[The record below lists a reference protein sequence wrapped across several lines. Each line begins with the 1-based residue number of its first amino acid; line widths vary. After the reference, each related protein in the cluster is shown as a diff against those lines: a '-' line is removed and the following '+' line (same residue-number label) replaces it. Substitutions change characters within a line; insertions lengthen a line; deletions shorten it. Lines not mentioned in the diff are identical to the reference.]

1 MRVCLFHGTTPG
13 LGAYYLGILL
23 RLSLPAVN
31 RTATNPIHELESA
44 MTRKT
49 LTGLLLAA
57 STMTAGT
64 LAVVNAQDDDKGAQ
78 AAQDQANLEAAIA
91 AALGEA
97 QAAEEKHDHDHTP
110 TSVHS
115 GDKVFNLDDE
125 KAYPDPDGFAT
136 MFDRISYAIGR
147 SDGTQIPASQPDLD
161 SKTYGEGIKKGLAEK
176 NEDYALGYSQGFEL
190 ARRFLA
196 QREEEVNMQAFVDGI
211 AAALKEED
219 EGRSIGY
226 LIGNS
231 YREAD
236 IELKADTYLI
246 GVDDS
251 LAVADAPE
259 PKEGEEPKPVKT
271 KLTEEQVQET
281 LGAFQAY
288 MMEKQKQD
296 AINEGQAY
304 IDALKAEDGWKKTES
319 GIAYRVVE
327 EGKGDA
333 PDYNDVATMDYEL
346 RLADGDKPGEILQST
361 FDSPQ
366 TVPFSAEQV
375 IKGWGEVLQLMNP
388 GATFETVIPYNLGYG
403 EQGSPPNIPPYATL
417 VFKMKMHSFE
427 AVENKP
433 EPKPVQLPEPAKKPA
448 E

>member
-1 MRVCLFHGTTPG
+1 
-13 LGAYYLGILL
+13 
-23 RLSLPAVN
+23 
-31 RTATNPIHELESA
+31 

-64 LAVVNAQDDDKGAQ
+64 LAVVNAQDDDQAK
-78 AAQDQANLEAAIA
+78 AAQQQADLEAAVA

-97 QAAEEKHDHDHTP
+97 EKPHDHDHTP
-110 TSVHS
+110 TTVHS
-115 GDKVFNLDDE
+115 GDKAFELDDE
-125 KAYPDPDGFAT
+125 AAYPDPDGFES

-161 SKTYGEGIKKGLAEK
+161 TKTYAEGIKKGLAED

-196 QREEEVNMQAFVDGI
+196 QRTEEVNMEAFVDGI

-236 IELKADTYLI
+236 IDLKPETYLL
-246 GVDDS
+246 GVDEAM
-251 LAVADAPE
+251 LKPE
-259 PKEGEEPKPVKT
+259 PAAEGEEPKPVKT

-281 LGAFQAY
+281 IGAFQAY

-296 AINEGQAY
+296 AIKEGQDY

-327 EGKGDA
+327 KGDGTN
-333 PDYNDVATMDYEL
+333 PDSNDIATMDYEL
-346 RLADGDKPGEILQST
+346 KLTDGNVLQTT

-375 IKGWGEVLQLMNP
+375 IKGWGEILQLMSP

-417 VFKMKMHSFE
+417 IFKMKMHSFE

-433 EPKPVQLPEPAKKPA
+433 EPKPAVPAPKPA

>member
-1 MRVCLFHGTTPG
+1 
-13 LGAYYLGILL
+13 
-23 RLSLPAVN
+23 
-31 RTATNPIHELESA
+31 

-64 LAVVNAQDDDKGAQ
+64 LAVVNAQDDDQAK
-78 AAQDQANLEAAIA
+78 AAQQQADLEAAVA

-97 QAAEEKHDHDHTP
+97 EKPHDHDHTP
-110 TSVHS
+110 TTVHS
-115 GDKVFNLDDE
+115 GDKAFELDDE
-125 KAYPDPDGFAT
+125 AAYPDPDGFES

-161 SKTYGEGIKKGLAEK
+161 TKTYAEGIKKGLAED

-196 QREEEVNMQAFVDGI
+196 QRTEEVNMEAFVDGI

-236 IELKADTYLI
+236 IDLKPETYLL
-246 GVDDS
+246 GVDEAM
-251 LAVADAPE
+251 LKPE
-259 PKEGEEPKPVKT
+259 PAAEGEEPKPVKT

-281 LGAFQAY
+281 IGAFQAY

-296 AINEGQAY
+296 AIKEGQDY

-327 EGKGDA
+327 KGDGTN
-333 PDYNDVATMDYEL
+333 PDSNDIATMDYEL
-346 RLADGDKPGEILQST
+346 KLTDGNVLQTT

-375 IKGWGEVLQLMNP
+375 IKGWGEILQLMSP
-388 GATFETVIPYNLGYG
+388 GATFETVIPYSLGYG

-417 VFKMKMHSFE
+417 IFKMKMHSFE
-427 AVENKP
+427 AVKNKP
-433 EPKPVQLPEPAKKPA
+433 EPKPAVPAPKPA

>member
-1 MRVCLFHGTTPG
+1 
-13 LGAYYLGILL
+13 
-23 RLSLPAVN
+23 
-31 RTATNPIHELESA
+31 

-64 LAVVNAQDDDKGAQ
+64 LGVAYAQNDK
-78 AAQDQANLEAAIA
+78 AAQQQADLEAAVA

-97 QAAEEKHDHDHTP
+97 EKPHDHDHKP
-110 TSVHS
+110 TTVHS
-115 GDKVFNLDDE
+115 GEKAFELDDE
-125 KAYPDPDGFAT
+125 AAYPDPDGFKN
-136 MFDRISYAIGR
+136 MFARISYAIGR

-161 SKTYGEGIKKGLAEK
+161 VKTYGEGIKNGLAED
-176 NEDYALGYSQGFEL
+176 NEDFALGYSQGFEL

-196 QREEEVNMQAFVDGI
+196 QRPEKPDMDAFIEGI

-219 EGRSIGY
+219 DGKSIGY

-236 IELKADTYLI
+236 ITLDAETYLS
-246 GVDDS
+246 GVDEAM
-251 LAVADAPE
+251 LKPE
-259 PKEGEEPKPVKT
+259 PAPEGEEPKPVKT
-271 KLTEEQVQET
+271 MLTEEQVQET

-288 MMEKQKQD
+288 MQEKQKQD
-296 AINEGQAY
+296 AIQEGQDY
-304 IDALKAEDGWKKTES
+304 IDGLKAEDGWKKTKS
-319 GIAYRVVE
+319 GIAYKIVE
-327 EGKGDA
+327 EGKGDS
-333 PDYNDVATMDYEL
+333 PDYNDIATMDYEL
-346 RLADGDKPGEILQST
+346 KLTDGNVLQTT

-375 IKGWGEVLQLMNP
+375 IKGWGEILQLMKP

-417 VFKMKMHSFE
+417 IFKMKMHSFE

-433 EPKPVQLPEPAKKPA
+433 EPKPKALPKPAK
-448 E
+448 

>member
-1 MRVCLFHGTTPG
+1 MCVCLFHGTTRG

-97 QAAEEKHDHDHTP
+97 QAQEEKHDHDHTP

-147 SDGTQIPASQPDLD
+147 SDGTQIPASQPELD
-161 SKTYGEGIKKGLAEK
+161 SKTYGEGIKKGLAEE

-196 QREEEVNMQAFVDGI
+196 QREEEVNMEAFVDGI

-236 IELKADTYLI
+236 IVLKADTYLI

-259 PKEGEEPKPVKT
+259 PKEGEEPKPVET

-288 MMEKQKQD
+288 MAEKQKQD
-296 AINEGQAY
+296 TIKEGQDY
-304 IDALKAEDGWKKTES
+304 IDNLKAYCLKEKVKNSFTGAYEEPDERLMRSIETKIDISDARKDDFRREMMSYIGGLAIDGRTFDYKANERLHRALELKLFEDQKDTIKLTS
-319 GIAYRVVE
+319 MVSQVVDKDTQAKIDVVKQRLIDRF
-327 EGKGDA
+327 GYDDQSATDVLNFVASIFARGDA
-333 PDYNDVATMDYEL
+333 KQP
-346 RLADGDKPGEILQST
+346 S
-361 FDSPQ
+361 
-366 TVPFSAEQV
+366 
-375 IKGWGEVLQLMNP
+375 
-388 GATFETVIPYNLGYG
+388 
-403 EQGSPPNIPPYATL
+403 
-417 VFKMKMHSFE
+417 
-427 AVENKP
+427 
-433 EPKPVQLPEPAKKPA
+433 
-448 E
+448 

>member
-1 MRVCLFHGTTPG
+1 
-13 LGAYYLGILL
+13 
-23 RLSLPAVN
+23 
-31 RTATNPIHELESA
+31 

-64 LAVVNAQDDDKGAQ
+64 LAVVNAQDGDK
-78 AAQDQANLEAAIA
+78 AAQQQADLEAAVA

-97 QAAEEKHDHDHTP
+97 EKPHDHDHKP
-110 TSVHS
+110 TTVHS
-115 GDKVFNLDDE
+115 GDKAFELDDE
-125 KAYPDPDGFAT
+125 KAYPDPDGFAS

-161 SKTYGEGIKKGLAEK
+161 TKTYAEGIKKGLVEE

-190 ARRFLA
+190 ARRFLE
-196 QREEEVNMQAFVDGI
+196 QRTEEVNMEAFVDGI

-231 YREAD
+231 YREAEID
-236 IELKADTYLI
+236 LKADTYLL
-246 GVDDS
+246 GVNEAM
-251 LAVADAPE
+251 LKPEPAPE
-259 PKEGEEPKPVKT
+259 GAEPKPVET

-304 IDALKAEDGWKKTES
+304 IDALKEEDGWKKTES

-327 EGKGDA
+327 EGKGDG
-333 PDYNDVATMDYEL
+333 PDSNDVATMDYEL
-346 RLADGDKPGEILQST
+346 RLADGDKPGEILQTT

-417 VFKMKMHSFE
+417 IFKMKMHSFE

-433 EPKPVQLPEPAKKPA
+433 EPKPAIPAPKPA